1 MRLDQ
6 WSESSRSVFRG
17 FYGRQTY
24 KVTNGDQ
31 EPSERNFNAESSELN
46 SELSGWVMISDY
58 LFDGSGGV

>member
-6 WSESSRSVFRG
+6 WSKRG
-17 FYGRQTY
+17 LNGRQTY

-46 SELSGWVMISDY
+46 SEFSGLIMIPDY
-58 LFDGSGGV
+58 QLDGSGGV